1 MLSNE
6 SLFYNF
12 SLREMFKH
20 GLFSGLYF
28 PAFVLNTERYGV
40 SPYSV
45 RMREN
50 TNLEKL
56 RNWRLHTVSIRTT
69 DSFTAAFLLSIYL
82 SIYLS
87 IRLSRL
93 DVIVSLSSEDDM

>member
-12 SLREMFKH
+12 SLREVFNSKY
-20 GLFSGLYF
+20 GLFSGLYS
-28 PAFVLNTERYGV
+28 PAFVLNTERYEV

-56 RNWRLHTVSIRTT
+56 RNWRLHTVSIRTI
-69 DSFTAAFLLSIYL
+69 DSFTAAFLKGYL
-82 SIYLS
+82 
-87 IRLSRL
+87 
-93 DVIVSLSSEDDM
+93 D

>member
-12 SLREMFKH
+12 SLREMFKY

-56 RNWRLHTVSIRTT
+56 RNWRLHTVSIRTI
-69 DSFTAAFLLSIYL
+69 DSFTAAFLL

-93 DVIVSLSSEDDM
+93 DVIVSLSPEGDM